1 MNLITEEINLEE
13 KVKRATSYVEK
24 LNLERKLSIVRKLRL
39 KEEKRVKHDRT

>member
-1 MNLITEEINLEE
+1 MSLINAEINLEE